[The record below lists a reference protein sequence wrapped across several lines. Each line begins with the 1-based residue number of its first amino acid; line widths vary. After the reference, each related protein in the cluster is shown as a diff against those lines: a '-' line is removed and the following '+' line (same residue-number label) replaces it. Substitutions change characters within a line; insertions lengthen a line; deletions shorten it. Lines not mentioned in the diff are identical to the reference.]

1 MDLRSLLSARS
12 KALWRPQDRDPAK
25 VILERIRYS
34 PENTYAALCELSG
47 VPATTMWHRDY
58 GQMSIPER
66 AAMQQRLSPQEE
78 KALVSYLLRM
88 SANGY
93 QIPVK
98 FARSLAHVIMLL
110 SFSVPPFSRFP
121 RLIATIS
128 NLLEIIGHRL
138 SVNATQSL
146 KLCK

>member
-1 MDLRSLLSARS
+1 
-12 KALWRPQDRDPAK
+12 
-25 VILERIRYS
+25 
-34 PENTYAALCELSG
+34 
-47 VPATTMWHRDY
+47 
-58 GQMSIPER
+58 
-66 AAMQQRLSPQEE
+66 
-78 KALVSYLLRM
+78 M

-98 FARSLAHVIMLL
+98 FARSLAHIIMLL

-146 KLCK
+146 KLCKLKQWIGIDMIVIYIIKL

>member
-1 MDLRSLLSARS
+1 
-12 KALWRPQDRDPAK
+12 
-25 VILERIRYS
+25 
-34 PENTYAALCELSG
+34 
-47 VPATTMWHRDY
+47 
-58 GQMSIPER
+58 MSIPER

-98 FARSLAHVIMLL
+98 FARSLAHIIMLL
-110 SFSVPPFSRFP
+110 LSFTVPPFSRFP

-128 NLLEIIGHRL
+128 NLLERIGHRP